1 MRQLQL
7 DLTDWDYVDNWPH
20 SAEQEV
26 DPLHLYFFAEPESE
40 YYCDVCGT
48 HYPADDPCP
57 WH

>member
-1 MRQLQL
+1 MIQLQL

-20 SAEQEV
+20 SADTEV
-26 DPLHLYFFAEPESE
+26 DPLHLYFFAESE